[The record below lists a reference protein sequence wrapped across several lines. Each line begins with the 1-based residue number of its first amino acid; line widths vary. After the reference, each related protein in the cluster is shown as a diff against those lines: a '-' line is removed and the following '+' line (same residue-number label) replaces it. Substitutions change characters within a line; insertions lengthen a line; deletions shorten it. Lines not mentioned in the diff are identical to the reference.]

1 MWAMLSSRFPVVQ
14 NAPYAAKRTRAPMI
28 SRRRPVLPFLPSRL
42 RSPKHGTSTQSER
55 AHGVATRLAVN
66 ATYRTS
72 RRRWKITSWSST
84 AQETPRA
91 GRRYVKGTHLAF
103 RTPTSSPHAP
113 LQLDTARLRMLLVG
127 PRAFEWQTGPSVINE
142 RDWDQ
147 QARQESTLY
156 ATYMDRMTGDASEH
170 LDRIKADA
178 GLWAA
183 MSKVAKP
190 CPRCHRLVSRSAGC
204 DSMTCLCGQAFCY
217 RCGLD
222 RFQGCVCED
231 RFQEDDEGWAPNN
244 DWEDD
249 ANWLE
254 GWELMEYGW
263 SNKYGK
269 ADWRRHHEV
278 RLGESRRAS
287 PPVEKALVPNKGPLE
302 VRVQVGGERRCHVT
316 WFSFKLRGKQCHVA
330 LPCPWRQQGRG
341 RHVTALGP
349 EIKTVLP
356 RWEWAEKVVR
366 WERADHDEPET
377 RCNSSKRRQRCDAG
391 KVGSNAQ
398 RVADRAGHVKAHAK
412 STAARKHQRNFRKS
426 TRSMAKAACRSELRR
441 C

>member
-1 MWAMLSSRFPVVQ
+1 LVINCPGDASC
-14 NAPYAAKRTRAPMI
+14 RA
-28 SRRRPVLPFLPSRL
+28 S
-42 RSPKHGTSTQSER
+42 
-55 AHGVATRLAVN
+55 
-66 ATYRTS
+66 
-72 RRRWKITSWSST
+72 
-84 AQETPRA
+84 
-91 GRRYVKGTHLAF
+91 
-103 RTPTSSPHAP
+103 
-113 LQLDTARLRMLLVG
+113 LDTARLRMLLVG